1 MPVMQGLETLKQ
13 KKIEVRV
20 RDIMDLQKFGIKLF
34 LNVNNDFNS
43 RDFIP
48 VFHHWIQDKIVDDHL
63 LIDVAD
69 YSHVPDGPGVMLVA
83 HEGLFSLDQ
92 ENLHPGIMYMRKTK
106 MEGNFNKRL
115 IKILD
120 ITLQAAN
127 LLNNN
132 DFNRDFDFTQNLFRF
147 IANDRRIAENT
158 LENQN
163 LYQGVVRE
171 VLQEKYKTSNVKFV
185 NISNKNERLAFT
197 VNISTDINILE
208 KT

>member
-1 MPVMQGLETLKQ
+1 
-13 KKIEVRV
+13 
-20 RDIMDLQKFGIKLF
+20 MDLQIQKFGIKLY
-34 LNVNNDFNS
+34 LTSNNSFDS
-43 RDFIP
+43 KSMIP
-48 VFHHWIQDKIVDDHL
+48 VFHSWIQNKTIDNHL

-69 YSHVPDGPGVMLVA
+69 YSHIKDGPGVMLVA
-83 HEGLFSLDQ
+83 HEGIFSLDQ
-92 ENLHPGIMYMRKTK
+92 ENFHPGIMYMRKTK